1 LGQGAPDHLE
11 PTTWS
16 EPPHCHFEL
25 SAPRHFVYPAI
36 LLLLSEKPRHG
47 YRLIDPL
54 IDLGFGPV
62 DRPTVYRALGDL
74 ERDGLLES
82 WNAEPKAGAT
92 RHVYALTE
100 AGRQALH
107 HWMEVL
113 AAERDVLEL
122 VWQRYALLDH
132 HPRLP
137 PTPPPEVLEW
147 PAPALTTAADGPAAP
162 AALPVAD
169 HRFAPQDDVDRIAPA
184 PTRFDVL
191 PETSAIMIRAR
202 SNVGAIDFGTT
213 GMRGTMVAA
222 VRDSALEPSAG
233 VHARL
238 EVDVAELTSGN
249 SLYDAEL
256 MHRVDARIFP
266 VAVVELDDIV
276 PLASED
282 RFQVAGR
289 LTFHGVTANLAGTVS
304 VTVLHDRKIV
314 VSGEQVID
322 IRKFEIA
329 APTMLMLK
337 IYPDVRVYLHVE
349 AEATTSGR
357 TTG

>member
-1 LGQGAPDHLE
+1 MGQGAPDDLE

-47 YRLIDPL
+47 YRLIEPL

-100 AGRQALH
+100 AGRRALH

-132 HPRLP
+132 HPRIP
-137 PTPPPEVLEW
+137 PTPPAEVLEW
-147 PAPALTTAADGPAAP
+147 PAPALARSTDGPAPP
-162 AALPVAD
+162 AAGRRLA
-169 HRFAPQDDVDRIAPA
+169 ANDDRAGIGPTA
-184 PTRFDVL
+184 TRFDVL

-213 GMRGTMVAA
+213 GMRGTMEAA
-222 VRDSALEPSAG
+222 VHDSVLDPSAG
-233 VHARL
+233 VHGRI

-256 MHRVDARIFP
+256 MHRVHARMFP
-266 VAVVELDDIV
+266 VAVVELDDLV

-282 RFQVAGR
+282 RFQVTGH
-289 LTFHGVTANLAGTVS
+289 LTFHGVTTHLAGTVS

-337 IYPDVRVYLHVE
+337 IYPDVRVYLHLE
-349 AEATTSGR
+349 AEASTSGW
-357 TTG
+357 TQS